1 MQAINGLA
9 CHERQ
14 APTAVAGAIDPP
26 KSGRYN
32 YEQKFHIWN
41 NSGERKM
48 TGTVEFSGYIDGSFV
63 RGDGAAFAVLNP
75 SDESVVAT
83 LNGLSLAQFAA
94 AIAAARRAFDSRCW
108 SALPMSERAAVV
120 RRLGEAL
127 ARRATELT
135 DLAVAEAGCPRSSS
149 VMMAQ
154 VRTPLRQLTE
164 IVDLFLSLPE
174 TEENPLPLHE
184 RIHPTGQAVQS
195 LRRYTP
201 IGVVAGFAA
210 SNVPFYT
217 AMWKVVPALL
227 AGNSVILRPNQL
239 TPLSALLFGEAAN
252 EAGLPPGILNV
263 VIEGG
268 LEGGHLLS
276 TDPRVD
282 MIAFTGSSPVGALL
296 MAQAA
301 PTMKRLQLEL
311 GGKSAAIY
319 LPDSID
325 KAVNGAMTVCV
336 AHAGQGC
343 ALGTRILVPEESKP
357 KLLAAM
363 AEAVSRIR
371 QGPADDPQMQ
381 MGPVVS
387 AAQRARCEHFVAAA
401 VAAGARIV
409 AGGKRPT
416 HLARGFY
423 FEPTILDVPDNG
435 NPAAQEEIFGPVVCV
450 IGYRDLDHAV
460 AMANDS
466 RYGLSAYVY
475 GQDRQ
480 AALKVGLNIKSGTVQ
495 INAPVAS
502 TYASA
507 GGQRMSGVGR
517 ERGIE
522 GLRLYQQLGILNLG

>member
-1 MQAINGLA
+1 MRTT
-9 CHERQ
+9 H
-14 APTAVAGAIDPP
+14 
-26 KSGRYN
+26 
-32 YEQKFHIWN
+32 
-41 NSGERKM
+41 
-48 TGTVEFSGYIDGSFV
+48 EFSGFIAGKFV
-63 RGDGAAFAVLNP
+63 SGDGAEFAVENP

-83 LNGLSLAQFAA
+83 LRGLSLPQFAS
-94 AIAAARRAFDSRCW
+94 AIASARRAFDSGGW
-108 SALPMSERAAVV
+108 SALPLKDRAAGV

-127 ARRATELT
+127 AKRANELT
-135 DLAVAEAGCPRSSS
+135 DLAVAEAGCPRASST
-149 VMMAQ
+149 MQAQ

-164 IVDLFLSLPE
+164 IIELFLSLPE

-184 RIHPTGQAVQS
+184 RIYPTGQVVQS

-201 IGVVAGFAA
+201 IGVVAAFAA

-239 TPLSALLFGEAAN
+239 TPLSALIFGEAAA
-252 EAGLPPGILNV
+252 EAHLPPGILNV

-268 LEGGHLLS
+268 LEGGQLLS
-276 TDPRVD
+276 TDPAID
-282 MIAFTGSSPVGALL
+282 MIAFTGSSPVGARL

-301 PTMKRLQLEL
+301 PTMKRIQLEL

-325 KAVNGAMTVCV
+325 KAVGGAMTVCV

-343 ALGTRILVPEESKP
+343 ALGTRLMVPEDSKP

-371 QGPADDPQMQ
+371 QGPANDPDSQ

-401 VAAGARIV
+401 AAAGAKVV
-409 AGGKRPT
+409 AGGKRPA

-423 FEPTILDVPDNG
+423 FEPTILDVPDNA
-435 NPAAQEEIFGPVVCV
+435 NPAAQEEIFGPVVCI

-466 RYGLSAYVY
+466 RFGLSGYVY

-480 AALKVGLNIKSGTVQ
+480 AALKVALAIKSGTVQ
-495 INAPVAS
+495 VNAPIAS

-517 ERGIE
+517 ERGVE
-522 GLRLYQQLGILNLG
+522 GLRLYQQLSILNLG